1 VEAFGK
7 VVIQGNVL
15 VGFVIFLIISLV
27 QFIVVAKGSERVAEV
42 SARFT
47 LDALPGKQMSID
59 ADVRAGLL
67 DGESARRK
75 RDELQAESRF
85 YGSLDGAMKFV
96 KGDAVAG
103 LIITAINIVGG
114 LIMGVVMQELE
125 FLVAFQKYTILTVG
139 DGLLS
144 QIPALLNATAAGIIV
159 TRVSTT
165 PDSSVSKDMITQLSA
180 LRSVQFLT
188 AFIGVIIACLPG
200 LPAFPFL
207 CMAALLAGFAYLK
220 PQPVASLAPAFSF
233 QPKVVPSIEVSVS
246 KESLVSIQQNPEL
259 ISAIDRF
266 RAKMHERLGLS
277 IQRPF
282 FSLLEDGLGAP
293 QIKVR
298 GVVVREVIS
307 GEKPTL
313 EAILL
318 ALENVVQMYATE
330 LTDDSM
336 TRRLL
341 DALDTEAP
349 ELVSAVVPGVLTVT
363 QLTMILK
370 SLLKDGIGI
379 RHFDIILQ
387 AISEN
392 GPKALTERMLLEE
405 IRIAMKRVISSK
417 VSLAG
422 IVKGYTIDPVFD
434 VLLTQCERN
443 SKEVPARHLLSVI
456 SAIKELKLD
465 KDAIL
470 LVSRGGRRLLG
481 EVLATKGIVAR
492 AIAYEEIS
500 EGITIQK
507 LGEISLSTEQA
518 DDVIMELAA

>member
-1 VEAFGK
+1 
-7 VVIQGNVL
+7 
-15 VGFVIFLIISLV
+15 
-27 QFIVVAKGSERVAEV
+27 
-42 SARFT
+42 
-47 LDALPGKQMSID
+47 
-59 ADVRAGLL
+59 
-67 DGESARRK
+67 
-75 RDELQAESRF
+75 
-85 YGSLDGAMKFV
+85 
-96 KGDAVAG
+96 
-103 LIITAINIVGG
+103 
-114 LIMGVVMQELE
+114 
-125 FLVAFQKYTILTVG
+125 
-139 DGLLS
+139 
-144 QIPALLNATAAGIIV
+144 
-159 TRVSTT
+159 
-165 PDSSVSKDMITQLSA
+165 
-180 LRSVQFLT
+180 
-188 AFIGVIIACLPG
+188 
-200 LPAFPFL
+200 
-207 CMAALLAGFAYLK
+207 
-220 PQPVASLAPAFSF
+220 
-233 QPKVVPSIEVSVS
+233 
-246 KESLVSIQQNPEL
+246 
-259 ISAIDRF
+259 
-266 RAKMHERLGLS
+266 
-277 IQRPF
+277 
-282 FSLLEDGLGAP
+282 
-293 QIKVR
+293 
-298 GVVVREVIS
+298 
-307 GEKPTL
+307 
-313 EAILL
+313 
-318 ALENVVQMYATE
+318 
-330 LTDDSM
+330 
-336 TRRLL
+336 
-341 DALDTEAP
+341 
-349 ELVSAVVPGVLTVT
+349 
-363 QLTMILK
+363 MILK